1 MAGDGTLK
9 FDTKIDT
16 SGFEN
21 GLKKIKNE
29 TNNSTQGFDD
39 GIERNKQSLLSLK
52 NVAQIAGTYLS
63 VNLFK
68 DALTKG
74 VQFNAQIEQYTTT
87 FQTFTGSAEK
97 ANEVMSQ
104 LIDLGAQTPF
114 ETTDLA
120 DATQKLMSFGF
131 TADEAVGSLTMLGD
145 ASQGSAEKLNSIVTA
160 YGRMNSSGKVTLEDL
175 NMMIDQGF
183 NPLQQVA
190 EDTGMSM
197 AEVYD
202 AISKGQ
208 LPVETVNEAIK
219 KMTSEG
225 GQYFGLMEAQSKTL
239 NGQLSTL
246 SDNVSMKLGEAFSGV
261 NDILKNDL
269 LPSLNSF
276 LSGDISFS
284 EFANNLANTFVDVAS
299 QIGTFADS
307 LIQSGLDL
315 AVKLSEGFV
324 QGIPQFLSG
333 ILDFLEQAG
342 EYLTANVPIWI
353 QKGFEILSNLVQGII
368 NALPEMIARLPQI
381 ITTFANIINDN
392 FPTILAKGA
401 ELLLQLLGG
410 IISAIP
416 TLIANIPQIIE
427 AIVSVFTAF
436 NWLNL
441 GSQIITFLGNGITAM
456 IGFAQSCAQSIG
468 QAIVNFLQSLPSQV
482 MSIGSNIVS
491 FFGNAISGGI
501 GYVTSAVSSI
511 ASSIISGFASLPSKV
526 ISVGSNIVRGIWSG
540 ITGMGGWLMNQIKGF
555 ADGIVGGIKSFFGIK
570 SPSRVMRDEVGKFLA
585 QGISVGFEKEMPKSI
600 KDIDDSLAKANM
612 DMSARLAQLAY
623 RGSQIMNPYYNNSI
637 TNNSTMNFYT
647 KTVTADELQRAQRL
661 SARYGLAGAR

>member
-1 MAGDGTLK
+1 MADGTLI

-16 SGFEN
+16 SNYEK
-21 GLKKIKNE
+21 GL
-29 TNNSTQGFDD
+29 NNMKRNADNSSQEFDQ
-39 GIERNKQSLLSLK
+39 GIEGNKKSLLSLS
-52 NVAQIAGTYLS
+52 NVAKLVGSYLS

-68 DALTKG
+68 EAITTG
-74 VQFNAQIEQYTTT
+74 VQYNAQIEQYQVALTTL
-87 FQTFTGSAEK
+87 TGSAQEAQAIMEQIKIDASKTPFGVEELTK
-97 ANEVMSQ
+97 ANQ
-104 LIDLGAQTPF
+104 LLISTGLSASTSRDTILALGNAISATGGGNEELSRMAVNLQQIQNAGKATALDIRQFAYAGIDLYGL
-114 ETTDLA
+114 LA
-120 DATQKLMSFGF
+120 DYLGVTKE
-131 TADEAVGSLTMLGD
+131 EASEMDVTFEQLSGALIS
-145 ASQGSAEKLNSIVTA
+145 ASQ
-160 YGRMNSSGKVTLEDL
+160 
-175 NMMIDQGF
+175 
-183 NPLQQVA
+183 
-190 EDTGMSM
+190 
-197 AEVYD
+197 
-202 AISKGQ
+202 
-208 LPVETVNEAIK
+208 
-219 KMTSEG
+219 EG
-225 GQYFGLMEAQSKTL
+225 GKYYNAMEEQSKTL
-239 NGQLSTL
+239 NGQLSNL
-246 SDNVSMKLGEAFSGV
+246 SDNVKNYLGNSFMFV

-284 EFANNLANTFVDVAS
+284 EFASNLANTFVNVAS
-299 QIGTFADS
+299 QIGGFADS

-333 ILDFLEQAG
+333 VLDFLGQAG
-342 EYLTANVPIWI
+342 AYLTANVPIWI

-368 NALPEMIARLPQI
+368 NALPEMISRLPQI
-381 ITTFANIINDN
+381 ITTFANIINEN

-401 ELLLQLLGG
+401 ELLLQLVGG
-410 IISAIP
+410 IIGAIP

-441 GSQIITFLGNGITAM
+441 GSQIITFLGDGIAAM
-456 IGFAQSCAQSIG
+456 VGFAQSCAQSIG
-468 QAIVNFLQSLPSQV
+468 QAIVNFLQNLPSQV
-482 MSIGSNIVS
+482 ISIGSNIVS

-511 ASSIISGFASLPSKV
+511 ASSIMSGFASLPRRV
-526 ISVGSNIVRGIWSG
+526 ISVGSNIVRGIWNG
-540 ITGMGGWLMNQIKGF
+540 ITGMGGWLMDQIKGF
-555 ADGIVGGIKSFFGIK
+555 ANGIVGGIKDFFGIK

-600 KDIDDSLAKANM
+600 KDIDNSLAKANM

-647 KTVTADELQRAQRL
+647 KTVTADELQRTQRL